1 METKSEGSIQAK
13 PPAATTNVNSNEAID
28 LLASTKPR
36 SLFGDV
42 VQRYLRH
49 RIAMVGLVVMALI
62 VLGCVLAPVISSYDP
77 TKTSILDRYAAPSSE
92 HWMGTDDLGRDQFTR
107 ILYGGQISILIGL
120 LSVLISI
127 FIGTII
133 GALAGFFGGWVDNV
147 CMRFTDFALAFPS
160 LFLLILLVSVYGSQ
174 FWIIV
179 LVIGGLR
186 WMSTARLVR
195 GSFLSIKEKEYIEAA
210 RATGVGNFRTVTK
223 HIMPNALGPL
233 IVTATLGMAGG
244 IIAESSLSFLGLGI
258 QKPLASW
265 GNMLQD
271 AQDVVT
277 TAPWL
282 AFFPGL
288 MIFLTVLSINFIG
301 DGLRDALDP
310 RGKLR

>member
-1 METKSEGSIQAK
+1 MESKSEGAVKTKTAIAEAK
-13 PPAATTNVNSNEAID
+13 TVAALDTLT
-28 LLASTKPR
+28 ASKPR
-36 SLFGDV
+36 SLWGDV
-42 VQRYLRH
+42 LRRYLRH
-49 RIAMVGLVVMALI
+49 RIALLGTI
-62 VLGCVLAPVISSYDP
+62 VLLLIIIACVLAPVISPYDP
-77 TKTSILDRYAAPSSE
+77 TKTSILDRYVGPSGE
-92 HWMGTDDLGRDQFTR
+92 HLMGTDDLGRDQFTR
-107 ILYGGQISILIGL
+107 ILYGGQISILIGF
-120 LSVLISI
+120 LSVTISI
-127 FIGTII
+127 LIGLVI
-133 GALAGFFGGWVDNV
+133 GAVAGYFGGWVDNV
-147 CMRFTDFALAFPS
+147 LMRFTDFALAFPS

-195 GSFLSIKEKEYIEAA
+195 SSFLSLKEKEFVEAA
-210 RATGVGNFRTVTK
+210 RAVGSKNFRIAVK
-223 HIMPNALGPL
+223 HILPNALGPL

-244 IIAESSLSFLGLGI
+244 VIAESSLSFLGLGI

-271 AQDVVT
+271 AQDVVN
-277 TAPWL
+277 TAPWM
-282 AFFPGL
+282 AIFPGL

>member
-1 METKSEGSIQAK
+1 METTTGGSLQAELPPTGPQLSEGVDK
-13 PPAATTNVNSNEAID
+13 
-28 LLASTKPR
+28 LASSKSR
-36 SLFGDV
+36 SLLGDV
-42 VQRYLRH
+42 LRRYLRH
-49 RIAMVGLVVMALI
+49 RIALVGTIVMLLI
-62 VLGCVLAPVISSYDP
+62 VLACVLAPLISSYDP
-77 TKTSILDRYAAPSSE
+77 TKTSILDRYAPPGGE
-92 HWMGTDDLGRDQFTR
+92 HPMGTDDLGRDQFTR

-120 LSVLISI
+120 LSVLLSLL
-127 FIGTII
+127 IGTVI
-133 GALAGFFGGWVDNV
+133 GALAGFFGGWVDNLL
-147 CMRFTDFALAFPS
+147 MRFTDFALAFPS
-160 LFLLILLVSVYGSQ
+160 LFLLILLVSVFGSQ

-195 GSFLSIKEKEYIEAA
+195 SSFLSLKEKEFVEAA
-210 RATGVGNFRTVTK
+210 RAVGSNGWRIAVQ
-223 HIMPNALGPL
+223 HIMPNALSPL

-271 AQDVVT
+271 AQDVVNS
-277 TAPWL
+277 APWL
-282 AFFPGL
+282 AIFPGL

>member
-1 METKSEGSIQAK
+1 MTMETTTGGSLQAELPPTGPQLSEGVDK
-13 PPAATTNVNSNEAID
+13 
-28 LLASTKPR
+28 LASSKSR
-36 SLFGDV
+36 SLLGDV
-42 VQRYLRH
+42 LRRYLRH
-49 RIAMVGLVVMALI
+49 RIALVGTIVMLLI
-62 VLGCVLAPVISSYDP
+62 VLACVLAPLISSYDP
-77 TKTSILDRYAAPSSE
+77 TKTSILDRYAPPGGE
-92 HWMGTDDLGRDQFTR
+92 HPMGTDDLGRDQFTR

-120 LSVLISI
+120 LSVLLSLL
-127 FIGTII
+127 IGTVI
-133 GALAGFFGGWVDNV
+133 GALAGFFGGWVDNLL
-147 CMRFTDFALAFPS
+147 MRFTDFALAFPS
-160 LFLLILLVSVYGSQ
+160 LFLLILLVSVFGSQ

-195 GSFLSIKEKEYIEAA
+195 SSFLSLKEKEFVEAA
-210 RATGVGNFRTVTK
+210 RAVGSNGWRIAVQ
-223 HIMPNALGPL
+223 HIMPNALSPL

-271 AQDVVT
+271 AQDVVNS
-277 TAPWL
+277 APWL
-282 AFFPGL
+282 AIFPGL